1 MSKFSDFFSSEWQKA
16 QPQERGGISAWSY
29 SRLAKWETCPR
40 SAYYEYVQKRGTGE
54 KSPAMLRGLAAHAE
68 CAAIYEG
75 KPPMPHKDSI
85 LSREW
90 RDTLVG
96 QRADWFP
103 DLEAELQVAYNAE
116 WQRRKWFDKDVVFRC
131 AFDGIAYSDR
141 SSLVIYE
148 HKTGKV
154 YNTHKDQAELYACV
168 AHKMNPEANDV
179 VVNIQY
185 LDLPASRPKTVH
197 SWTAAELMV
206 GHEGKPLINKWI
218 QKANAMMADRDFPM
232 RAGPQCRYCQ
242 FRGEN
247 GGPCDIWS

>member
-1 MSKFSDFFSSEWQKA
+1 MSKFSQFFASEWQKA
-16 QPQERGGISAWSY
+16 QPQERGDITAWSY
-29 SRLAKWETCPR
+29 SRLTKWETCPR

-54 KSPAMLRGLAAHAE
+54 KSPAMLRGLAAHDE
-68 CAAIYEG
+68 CAAIYAG
-75 KPPMPHKDSI
+75 KPPNVKDPI

-90 RDTLVG
+90 RHKLAA
-96 QRADWFP
+96 QRECWHP
-103 DLEAELQVAYNAE
+103 DLEAELQVAYNVAWE
-116 WQRRKWFDKDVVFRC
+116 RRKWFDRDVVFRC
-131 AFDGIAYSDR
+131 AFDGFAYSHDTPV
-141 SSLVIYE
+141 VIYE
-148 HKTGKV
+148 HKTGKP

-168 AHKMNPEANDV
+168 AHKMLPEASEV

-185 LDLPASRPKTVH
+185 LDLPLSRIPTVH
-197 SWTAAELMV
+197 RWTAAELMF

-232 RAGPQCRYCQ
+232 RTGPQCRYCQ